1 MQTLT
6 GDIDQAMK
14 TIHNYYQVWRQ
25 YGSLPEFYNI
35 AKSEVQASRDGYPLR
50 PGHTHTRVLRPRMD
64 QGFGNGFVRE
74 SGEQK
79 SPSRPCLDQLLIAIR
94 SLLIVCDHV

>member
-6 GDIDQAMK
+6 GDIDQAQK

-35 AKSEVQASRDGYPLR
+35 PKSEASSPRDGYPLR
-50 PGHTHTRVLRPRMD
+50 PGLCVLMPPDYGKIMSIP
-64 QGFGNGFVRE
+64 F
-74 SGEQK
+74 S
-79 SPSRPCLDQLLIAIR
+79 S
-94 SLLIVCDHV
+94 HV